1 MRHRTHPNTRRDG
14 KVIALVAVSLIA
26 LVGMLAISLDGGS
39 LQSER
44 RHEQAAADAAALS
57 AAADLYYRYW
67 QESGWDPN
75 RTAYQCAMD
84 AAAAHG
90 YTNDGVTS
98 KVTVNIPPVGGFYAG
113 RPGYVEVIID

>member
-1 MRHRTHPNTRRDG
+1 MRHAIHPNTRRDG
-14 KVIALVAVSLIA
+14 KVIAMVAISLIA

-44 RHEQAAADAAALS
+44 RHEQASTDAAALS

-75 RTAYQCAMD
+75 HTAYQCAMD
-84 AAAAHG
+84 TAAALG
-90 YTNDGVTS
+90 YTNDGVNS
-98 KVTVNIPPVGGFYAG
+98 
-113 RPGYVEVIID
+113 